1 MRILVSACLLGSP
14 CKYNGGDNLCPRL
27 LELAQ
32 GHTLIPLCPEQL
44 GGLSTPRPP
53 AERKDGRVITQS
65 GKDVTECYQKGA
77 AEVARLARLL
87 GVEAAILKA
96 RSPACGC
103 GSIYDGTFTHTEVA
117 KNGLAAEAL
126 LALGIPVYT
135 EEHVPDFSSAEDSHM
150 RDILHAMFVMTGE
163 IFRTLEACHPSIYLY
178 GSLTLDDFQPGWSD
192 IDMLCLTREPL
203 SVRQAEH
210 LVDLRQRLQEKE
222 PKNPFYR
229 SFEGGI
235 LTLDAFLSHKPDRV
249 VYWGTS
255 GQRITQ
261 HHTFD
266 CFSMVELLEH
276 GILLW
281 GEDVRNQL
289 TKPSYEALRQGV
301 QGHYESI
308 RKYATGARSFYTF
321 GWFLDIARCIYTLRT
336 GQIISK
342 TAAGKWALEQQLCPT
357 PEALTKALTVRINPL
372 CYQNDSEIWDYAET
386 LGDDIQKFADV
397 LEEELA
403 KGTNTHKI

>member
-1 MRILVSACLLGSP
+1 
-14 CKYNGGDNLCPRL
+14 
-27 LELAQ
+27 
-32 GHTLIPLCPEQL
+32 
-44 GGLSTPRPP
+44 
-53 AERKDGRVITQS
+53 
-65 GKDVTECYQKGA
+65 
-77 AEVARLARLL
+77 
-87 GVEAAILKA
+87 
-96 RSPACGC
+96 
-103 GSIYDGTFTHTEVA
+103 
-117 KNGLAAEAL
+117 
-126 LALGIPVYT
+126 
-135 EEHVPDFSSAEDSHM
+135 M
-150 RDILHAMFVMTGE
+150 RDILHAMFVMTVK
-163 IFRTLEACHPSIYLY
+163 FFVLWRLATHRFIYTDRSPWTTSSR
-178 GSLTLDDFQPGWSD
+178 GGSD

-357 PEALTKALTVRINPL
+357 PEALTKALTVG
-372 CYQNDSEIWDYAET
+372 EILSVTKTTPRYGITPKLWET
-386 LGDDIQKFADV
+386 TYKNLQMCWRR
-397 LEEELA
+397 
-403 KGTNTHKI
+403 N